1 MNYLQLKEGDLRLS
15 NSDNNPQ
22 LKSDKILPFGRIFFW
37 QPFPYFCALLEEA
50 GESMKKID
58 FQKLILFENT
68 DYLVINKPPYLS
80 SLDDRHEAQNILD
93 LAKAHTPDSQLCHR
107 LDKETSGCLV
117 IAKNP
122 EAYRHLAM
130 QFESR
135 KVDKVYHAVVEG
147 IKEFSNVLVDRNLLA
162 NNKGIA
168 KVSKEG
174 KPAKTIFNTLK
185 TYYAHTLVEC
195 KPITGRLHQIR
206 VHLAYL
212 KAPICGDTLY
222 GGNPLYLSSL
232 KRRFNLKKDTEELP
246 IMQRVSL
253 HAYSIGF
260 EGLDGTLLKIIAPYP
275 KDFQVLVNQ
284 LEKTA

>member
-1 MNYLQLKEGDLRLS
+1 
-15 NSDNNPQ
+15 
-22 LKSDKILPFGRIFFW
+22 
-37 QPFPYFCALLEEA
+37 
-50 GESMKKID
+50 MKKVD
-58 FQKLILFENT
+58 FENLILFENE

-93 LAKAHTPDSQLCHR
+93 LAKAHTPDAQLCHR

-122 EAYRHLAM
+122 AAYRHLAM

-135 KVDKVYHAVVEG
+135 KVTKVYHAVVEG
-147 IKEFSNVLVDRNLLA
+147 IKEFSDELVDRNLLA

-168 KVSKEG
+168 KVSKDG
-174 KPAKTIFNTLK
+174 KPAQTVFNTLK
-185 TYYAHTLVEC
+185 TYYVHTLVEC

-212 KAPICGDTLY
+212 KSPICGDTLY
-222 GGNPLYLSSL
+222 GGNPLYLSSI
-232 KRRFNLKKDTEELP
+232 KRRFNLKKETEELP

-260 EGLDGTLLKIIAPYP
+260 EGLDGTKLFVNAPYP
-275 KDFQVLVNQ
+275 KDFKVLVTQ
-284 LEKTA
+284 LEKTS

>member
-1 MNYLQLKEGDLRLS
+1 
-15 NSDNNPQ
+15 
-22 LKSDKILPFGRIFFW
+22 
-37 QPFPYFCALLEEA
+37 
-50 GESMKKID
+50 MKKVD
-58 FQKLILFENT
+58 FDNLILFENE

-122 EAYRHLAM
+122 AAYRHLAM

-135 KVDKVYHAVVEG
+135 KVNKVYHAVVEG
-147 IKEFSNVLVDRNLLA
+147 IKEFSDELVDRNLLA

-168 KVSKEG
+168 KVSKDG
-174 KPAKTIFNTLK
+174 KPAQTIFNTLK

-212 KAPICGDTLY
+212 KSPICGDTLY
-222 GGNPLYLSSL
+222 GGNPLYLSSI
-232 KRRFNLKKDTEELP
+232 KRRFNLKKETEELP

-260 EGLDGTLLKIIAPYP
+260 KGLDDTEISVNAPYP
-275 KDFQVLVNQ
+275 KDFKVLVNQ
-284 LEKTA
+284 LEKTS

>member
-1 MNYLQLKEGDLRLS
+1 
-15 NSDNNPQ
+15 
-22 LKSDKILPFGRIFFW
+22 
-37 QPFPYFCALLEEA
+37 
-50 GESMKKID
+50 MKKVD
-58 FQKLILFENT
+58 FENLILFENE

-93 LAKAHTPDSQLCHR
+93 LAKAYTSDSQLCHR

-122 EAYRHLAM
+122 VAYRHLAM
-130 QFESR
+130 QFENR

-147 IKEFSNVLVDRNLLA
+147 IKEFSDELVDRNLIA
-162 NNKGIA
+162 TKKGIA

-174 KPAKTIFNTLK
+174 KSAQTFFNTLK

-195 KPITGRLHQIR
+195 IPVTGRLHQIR

-212 KAPICGDTLY
+212 KSPICGDTLY
-222 GGNPLYLSSL
+222 GGRPLLLSSL

-253 HAYSIGF
+253 HAFSIGF
-260 EGLDGTLLKIIAPYP
+260 EGLDGKKLKIEAPYP

-284 LEKTA
+284 LEKTAR